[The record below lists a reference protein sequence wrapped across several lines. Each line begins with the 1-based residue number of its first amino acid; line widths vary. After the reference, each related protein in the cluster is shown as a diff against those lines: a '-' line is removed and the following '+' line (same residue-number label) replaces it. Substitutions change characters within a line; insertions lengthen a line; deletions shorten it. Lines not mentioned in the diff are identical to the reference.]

1 MKKCSITKNNL
12 KKSGMPMRQTL
23 AAKGAK
29 ISTKKKSK

>member
-1 MKKCSITKNNL
+1 MTKGCKVTKSDL

-29 ISTKKKSK
+29 INPKKKK